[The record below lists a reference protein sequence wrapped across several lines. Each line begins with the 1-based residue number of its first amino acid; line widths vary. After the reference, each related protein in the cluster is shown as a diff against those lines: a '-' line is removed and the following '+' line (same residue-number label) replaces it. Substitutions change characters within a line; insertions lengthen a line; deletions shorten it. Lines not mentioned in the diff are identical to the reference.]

1 MSTQRS
7 PKTVLIS
14 GAGMGGLTLGAL
26 LEKSGTPYLILEQAA
41 TIKPL
46 GATLCIGGP
55 IMPLLIQ
62 LGIYDEFV
70 AIAIPSTHL
79 AVNNEN
85 QETLFVNDF
94 SLWREY
100 TGYSD
105 YVVSRSK
112 LYDLLADQIPPEK
125 LLFGKRVQTV
135 KQTSEKVLVQ
145 TEDGLSYEGDILVG
159 ADGAYSAVRRRLYE
173 TLSNEGRLPK
183 GDKEDLPFSCT
194 CLFGQTKVLDPEKVS
209 ILKKPLCQFLTTLGD
224 NKPYTWATLTTR
236 QNTIS
241 WLVVHHLQG
250 VETKSIHNHN
260 HSSNDNAEWGPYA
273 AKAMCDQTRGF
284 PISIGDGL
292 TTLGDIID
300 LTPPDLI
307 SKVALEE
314 KVFETWYSGRVVLMG
329 DACHKISP
337 AGAQGAMNAMH
348 DAAALANALYALPS
362 VYSVLNLSTAFQE
375 YKTERLPP
383 IMESFKNSQLMG
395 KTIERGLGGT
405 VTRFLMQHKP
415 DWLWRLILKGM
426 VKSRPLAGWLEEV
439 PVQGSVVP
447 NVSASEVKARAIF
460 KQRAAEAAP
469 VSL

>member
-1 MSTQRS
+1 M
-7 PKTVLIS
+7 
-14 GAGMGGLTLGAL
+14 A
-26 LEKSGTPYLILEQAA
+26 
-41 TIKPL
+41 
-46 GATLCIGGP
+46 
-55 IMPLLIQ
+55 
-62 LGIYDEFV
+62 
-70 AIAIPSTHL
+70 
-79 AVNNEN
+79 
-85 QETLFVNDF
+85 
-94 SLWREY
+94 

-135 KQTSEKVLVQ
+135 KQTPEKVLVR
-145 TEDGLSYEGDILVG
+145 TEDGLLYEGDILVG

-183 GDKEDLPFSCT
+183 GDKEDLPFSYT

-362 VYSVLNLSTAFQE
+362 VYSVQDLSTAFQE

-426 VKSRPLAGWLEEV
+426 VRSRPLAGWLEEV
-439 PVQGSVVP
+439 PIRGSVVP
-447 NVSASEVKARAIF
+447 NVSVSEVKARAIF

>member
-1 MSTQRS
+1 
-7 PKTVLIS
+7 
-14 GAGMGGLTLGAL
+14 
-26 LEKSGTPYLILEQAA
+26 
-41 TIKPL
+41 
-46 GATLCIGGP
+46 
-55 IMPLLIQ
+55 MPLLIQ

-135 KQTSEKVLVQ
+135 KQTPEKVLVR
-145 TEDGLSYEGDILVG
+145 TEDGLLYEGDILVG

-183 GDKEDLPFSCT
+183 GDKEDLPFSYT

-273 AKAMCDQTRGF
+273 AKAMCDQARWF

-362 VYSVLNLSTAFQE
+362 VYSVQDLSTAFQE

-383 IMESFKNSQLMG
+383 IMESFKNSQ
-395 KTIERGLGGT
+395 
-405 VTRFLMQHKP
+405 
-415 DWLWRLILKGM
+415 
-426 VKSRPLAGWLEEV
+426 
-439 PVQGSVVP
+439 
-447 NVSASEVKARAIF
+447 
-460 KQRAAEAAP
+460 
-469 VSL
+469 